1 LAGSDTVVPGARHG
15 NPASYLIGFV
25 LSVLLTGAA
34 FALVWL
40 RPAAPQRIFE
50 AIVGAALVQMFV
62 HLTSFLHLNRSSTQR
77 WNVVVLA
84 FAALII
90 VILIGGS
97 IWIITNANHN
107 MLPPGS
113 MPE

>member
-1 LAGSDTVVPGARHG
+1 MAGSDTAEPGAAHG
-15 NPASYLIGFV
+15 NPATYLTGFV

-40 RPAAPQRIFE
+40 RPLPPAKIFE
-50 AIVGAALVQMFV
+50 IIMGAALVQMFV
-62 HLTSFLHLNRSSTQR
+62 HLTLFLHLNRSSTQR

-90 VILIGGS
+90 IILIGGS
-97 IWIITNANHN
+97 LWIMTNANHN
-107 MLPPGS
+107 M
-113 MPE
+113 MPSTMPSE

>member
-1 LAGSDTVVPGARHG
+1 MAGSDTAEPGAGHG
-15 NPASYLIGFV
+15 NPATYVTGFV

-40 RPAAPQRIFE
+40 RPMAPARIFE
-50 AIVGAALVQMFV
+50 LIMGAALVQMVV
-62 HLTSFLHLNRSSTQR
+62 HLTLFLHLNRSSTQR

-90 VILIGGS
+90 IILIGGS
-97 IWIITNANHN
+97 LWIMTNANHD
-107 MLPPGS
+107 M
-113 MPE
+113 MPAAMPSE